1 MDVHFLLAKSLGY
14 LQTLSFNL
22 VRLVD
27 GELAAAFLSFSNVT
41 FNRIEDIYGD
51 FSPSEGCTLVSL
63 ILRRSLLEL
72 GLIRYRVYT
81 DQER

>member
-1 MDVHFLLAKSLGY
+1 MCIFCWLKAWD
-14 LQTLSFNL
+14 TCRRLSFNL

-81 DQER
+81 DQE

>member
-1 MDVHFLLAKSLGY
+1 MPADVS
-14 LQTLSFNL
+14 SFNL

-41 FNRIEDIYGD
+41 FNCFEDVYDDD
-51 FSPSEGCTLVSL
+51 FSPSEGCTVVSL

-81 DQER
+81 DQE